1 MAKEIEAIERT
12 ILAAI
17 VEGRIAPG
25 AKLSENA
32 LASAF
37 DVSRTMIREA
47 LARLEARKVLSVQA
61 RKGWF
66 VNVPDAKEAAEVYSA
81 RRAVECG
88 YLMYAD
94 PFTDAQIA
102 CLRKHI
108 ADEREAIGKGDKALL
123 TYLMGD
129 FHVRIIEQSGNS
141 ALVEIIRNLTA
152 RTILISLCYQSQR
165 NALASHEDHVRI
177 FEALVEGD
185 MRLAAQLCHD
195 HLEDVE
201 TGITIDTAPSSI
213 DMLRNSLRLDMAPS
227 EAEPECATS
236 FFEQG
241 TSDDH

>member
-88 YLMYAD
+88 YLIYAD
-94 PFTDAQIA
+94 PFTDAKSRASASISRTNA
-102 CLRKHI
+102 RP
-108 ADEREAIGKGDKALL
+108 
-123 TYLMGD
+123 
-129 FHVRIIEQSGNS
+129 SG
-141 ALVEIIRNLTA
+141 R
-152 RTILISLCYQSQR
+152 
-165 NALASHEDHVRI
+165 
-177 FEALVEGD
+177 
-185 MRLAAQLCHD
+185 
-195 HLEDVE
+195 
-201 TGITIDTAPSSI
+201 
-213 DMLRNSLRLDMAPS
+213 
-227 EAEPECATS
+227 ATRRCS
-236 FFEQG
+236 PI
-241 TSDDH
+241 